1 MRFIIDD
8 KICEKYNLTA
18 QQVFILLALQCQNDK
33 LYEDLIEKGLI
44 TKCNYS
50 LFELNKK
57 YSVINKGINLC
68 NSVLLDSSKDTK
80 KIINPVDIRCQNLA
94 IKLRD
99 IYPKGKMPGTNYYY
113 KGNIEDIRKKLQSF
127 FLRYPDYTDE
137 QVITATQK
145 YVNSM
150 NGNYTYLKLLKYF
163 IWKSEI
169 KDGEQVV
176 TSILS
181 DYIENEGQED
191 SINNDW
197 TSELKQ
203 YDIFFKM
210 FFLYR

>member
-1 MRFIIDD
+1 MKFVIDD
-8 KICEKYNLTA
+8 TVCEKYNLTA

-44 TKCNYS
+44 TKCNCS

-80 KIINPVDIRCQNLA
+80 KTINIVNLRYQTLA

-99 IYPKGKMPGTNYYY
+99 IYPKGKMPGTSYYY

-137 QVITATQK
+137 QVLTATQK
-145 YVNSM
+145 YINSM

-176 TSILS
+176 TSLLS

-191 SINNDW
+191 NINNDW
-197 TSELKQ
+197 TSELK
-203 YDIFFKM
+203 
-210 FFLYR
+210 

>member
-80 KIINPVDIRCQNLA
+80 KTINPVDVRCQNLA

-127 FLRYPDYTDE
+127 FLRYPNYTDE
-137 QVITATQK
+137 QIITATQK
-145 YVNSM
+145 YINSM

-163 IWKSEI
+163 IWKSEV

-197 TSELKQ
+197 TSELK
-203 YDIFFKM
+203 
-210 FFLYR
+210 

>member
-80 KIINPVDIRCQNLA
+80 KTINPVDIRCQNLA

-127 FLRYPDYTDE
+127 FLRYPNYTDE
-137 QVITATQK
+137 QIITATQK
-145 YVNSM
+145 YINSM
-150 NGNYTYLKLLKYF
+150 DGDYTYLKLLKYF
-163 IWKSEI
+163 IWKSEV

-197 TSELKQ
+197 TSTL
-203 YDIFFKM
+203 
-210 FFLYR
+210 R

>member
-1 MRFIIDD
+1 MKFVIDD
-8 KICEKYNLTA
+8 TICEKYNLTA

-33 LYEDLIEKGLI
+33 LYEDLIKKGLI
-44 TKCNYS
+44 TKCNHS

-57 YSVINKGINLC
+57 YSVINKGIDLC

-80 KIINPVDIRCQNLA
+80 KTINIVNLRCQNLA

-127 FLRYPDYTDE
+127 FLRYPNYTDE
-137 QVITATQK
+137 QIITATQK
-145 YVNSM
+145 YINSM
-150 NGNYTYLKLLKYF
+150 NGDYTYLKLLKYF
-163 IWKSEI
+163 IWKSEV
-169 KDGEQVV
+169 KDGEQIV

-197 TSELKQ
+197 TSELK
-203 YDIFFKM
+203 
-210 FFLYR
+210 

>member
-1 MRFIIDD
+1 MNNNIETF
-8 KICEKYNLTA
+8 KLQHVALEFKVNEVKQTVTA
-18 QQVFILLALQCQNDK
+18 
-33 LYEDLIEKGLI
+33 IEKFI
-44 TKCNYS
+44 VPK
-50 LFELNKK
+50 F
-57 YSVINKGINLC
+57 NL
-68 NSVLLDSSKDTK
+68 
-80 KIINPVDIRCQNLA
+80 RCQNLA

-163 IWKSEI
+163 IWKSEV

-197 TSELKQ
+197 TSELK
-203 YDIFFKM
+203 
-210 FFLYR
+210 

>member
-1 MRFIIDD
+1 MKFVIDD
-8 KICEKYNLTA
+8 TVCEKYNLTA

-44 TKCNYS
+44 TKCNCS

-57 YSVINKGINLC
+57 DSVINKGINVC
-68 NSVLLDSSKDTK
+68 NSVLLDSSKETK
-80 KIINPVDIRCQNLA
+80 KTINIVKLRWQNLA

-99 IYPKGKMPGTNYYY
+99 IYPKGKMPGTSYYY

-127 FLRYPDYTDE
+127 FLRYPNYTDE
-137 QVITATQK
+137 QIITATQK
-145 YVNSM
+145 YINSM
-150 NGNYTYLKLLKYF
+150 NGDYTYLKLLKYF
-163 IWKSEI
+163 IWKSEV

-191 SINNDW
+191 NINNDW
-197 TSELKQ
+197 TSELK
-203 YDIFFKM
+203 
-210 FFLYR
+210 

>member
-1 MRFIIDD
+1 MKFVIDD
-8 KICEKYNLTA
+8 TVCEKYNLTA

-44 TKCNYS
+44 TKCNCS

-57 YSVINKGINLC
+57 YSIINKGINLC

-80 KIINPVDIRCQNLA
+80 KIINPVDVRYKNLA

-99 IYPKGKMPGTNYYY
+99 IYPKGKMPGTSYYY

-127 FLRYPDYTDE
+127 FLRYPNYTDE
-137 QVITATQK
+137 QIITATQK
-145 YVNSM
+145 YINSM
-150 NGNYTYLKLLKYF
+150 DGDYTYLKLLKYF
-163 IWKSEI
+163 IWKSEV

-197 TSELKQ
+197 TSTLK
-203 YDIFFKM
+203 
-210 FFLYR
+210 

>member
-1 MRFIIDD
+1 MKFVIDD
-8 KICEKYNLTA
+8 TVCEKYNLTA

-44 TKCNYS
+44 TKCNCS

-80 KIINPVDIRCQNLA
+80 KTINIVNLRYQNLA

-113 KGNIEDIRKKLQSF
+113 KGNVEDIRKKLQSF
-127 FLRYPDYTDE
+127 FLRYPNYTDE
-137 QVITATQK
+137 QIITATQK
-145 YVNSM
+145 YINSM
-150 NGNYTYLKLLKYF
+150 NGDYTYLKLLKYF

-191 SINNDW
+191 NINNDW
-197 TSELKQ
+197 TSKLK
-203 YDIFFKM
+203 
-210 FFLYR
+210 

>member
-1 MRFIIDD
+1 MKFVIDD
-8 KICEKYNLTA
+8 TVCEKYNLTA

-44 TKCNYS
+44 TKCNCS

-68 NSVLLDSSKDTK
+68 NSVLLDSSKDAK
-80 KIINPVDIRCQNLA
+80 KTINIVNLRCQNLA

-99 IYPKGKMPGTNYYY
+99 IYPKGKMPGTSYYY

-127 FLRYPDYTDE
+127 FLRYPNYTDE
-137 QVITATQK
+137 QIITATQK
-145 YVNSM
+145 YINSM
-150 NGNYTYLKLLKYF
+150 NGDYTYLKLLKYF
-163 IWKSEI
+163 IWKSEV

-191 SINNDW
+191 NINNDW
-197 TSELKQ
+197 TSELK
-203 YDIFFKM
+203 
-210 FFLYR
+210 

>member
-1 MRFIIDD
+1 MKFVIDD
-8 KICEKYNLTA
+8 TVCEKYNLTA

-44 TKCNYS
+44 TKCNCS

-80 KIINPVDIRCQNLA
+80 KTINIVNLRYQNLA

-99 IYPKGKMPGTNYYY
+99 IYPKGKMPGTSYYY

-127 FLRYPDYTDE
+127 FLRYPNYTDE
-137 QVITATQK
+137 QIITATQK
-145 YVNSM
+145 YINSM
-150 NGNYTYLKLLKYF
+150 NGDYTYLKLLKYF
-163 IWKSEI
+163 IWKSEV

-191 SINNDW
+191 NINNDW
-197 TSELKQ
+197 TSELK
-203 YDIFFKM
+203 
-210 FFLYR
+210 

>member
-1 MRFIIDD
+1 MKFVIDD
-8 KICEKYNLTA
+8 TVCEKYNLTA

-33 LYEDLIEKGLI
+33 LYEDLIKKGLI
-44 TKCNYS
+44 TKCNHS

-80 KIINPVDIRCQNLA
+80 KTINPIDIRCQNLA

-99 IYPKGKMPGTNYYY
+99 IYPKGKMSGTNYYY

-137 QVITATQK
+137 QIIIATQK

-150 NGNYTYLKLLKYF
+150 NGDYTYLKLLKYF
-163 IWKSEI
+163 IWKSEV

-197 TSELKQ
+197 TSELK
-203 YDIFFKM
+203 
-210 FFLYR
+210 